1 MKSKFILLPS
11 LFLLL
16 SVYSFSQ
23 TVAVYTSGTEGHKSY
38 RIPAIVSLP
47 KGSSNDYMFL
57 YSSGQRVRAST
68 QGVVFLNIGKAIR
81 IYWLYT
87 SPDLLCRGL
96 GGSIVDKLFLLFPDK
111 LFQLCSKRESAP
123 FWNKKGFVP
132 SMKNRREE

>member
-1 MKSKFILLPS
+1 
-11 LFLLL
+11 
-16 SVYSFSQ
+16 
-23 TVAVYTSGTEGHKSY
+23 
-38 RIPAIVSLP
+38 
-47 KGSSNDYMFL
+47 MFL

-87 SPDLLCRGL
+87 SPDLLYRGL
-96 GGSIVDKLFLLFPDK
+96 GGSIVDKLFSLFPDK